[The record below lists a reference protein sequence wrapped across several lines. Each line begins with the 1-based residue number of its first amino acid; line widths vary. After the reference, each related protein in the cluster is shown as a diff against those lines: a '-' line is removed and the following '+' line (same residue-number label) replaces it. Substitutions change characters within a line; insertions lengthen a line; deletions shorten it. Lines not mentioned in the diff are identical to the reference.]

1 MSKAPIMSETSIFT
15 LVCGLALFVGIS
27 LTITLMII
35 KSLSGTAK
43 RSQLP
48 KNSIQDVQRD
58 VLAVWF
64 VLTVMW
70 ILQSLGYTS
79 LISSLTLSGII
90 GIGITLALQ
99 STLSN
104 FLFGFWLLRD
114 NVLRLGD
121 NIKIMSVEGT
131 VIKLGFRSTW
141 LKTAEDHI
149 VIMSNSTLYNGPFTN
164 STAAERLSNKLEARK

>member
-1 MSKAPIMSETSIFT
+1 MAETSIFT
-15 LVCGLALFVGIS
+15 LFSGLALFVGIS
-27 LTITLMII
+27 LTIALMII
-35 KSLSGTAK
+35 KSLSDTAK

-48 KNSIQDVQRD
+48 RNSIRGIQRD
-58 VLAVWF
+58 ILAVWS

-70 ILQSLGYTS
+70 TLQSLGYTS
-79 LISSLTLSGII
+79 LYSSLTLSGII

-104 FLFGFWLLRD
+104 FLSGIWLLRD

-121 NIKIMSVEGT
+121 NIKISGFEGT
-131 VIKLGFRSTW
+131 VIKLSFRSTW
-141 LKTAEDHI
+141 LKTTEGHI

-164 STAAERLSNKLEARK
+164 LTAKERLSEKFENEK

>member
-1 MSKAPIMSETSIFT
+1 MSDAQSFT
-15 LVCGLALFVGIS
+15 LFGGLALFVVIS
-27 LTITLMII
+27 LIISLIII
-35 KSLSGTAK
+35 KSLSDTAK

-48 KNSIQDVQRD
+48 KSSVQDVQRE
-58 VLAVWF
+58 VLALWF
-64 VLTVMW
+64 VLTVIW
-70 ILQSLGYTS
+70 ILQGLGYTS

-104 FLFGFWLLRD
+104 FLFGVWLLRD

-121 NIKIMSVEGT
+121 NIRIMSLEGT

-141 LKTAEDHI
+141 LKTTEGHI

-164 STAAERLSNKLEARK
+164 STATERLSKKFENEK

>member
-1 MSKAPIMSETSIFT
+1 MSETSTFT
-15 LVCGLALFVGIS
+15 LFSGLALFVGIS
-27 LTITLMII
+27 LLITLLII
-35 KSLSGTAK
+35 RSLSDTARK
-43 RSQLP
+43 SQLP
-48 KNSIQDVQRD
+48 KNSIRDVQRD

-79 LISSLTLSGII
+79 LYSSLTLSGII
-90 GIGITLALQ
+90 GVGITLALQ

-104 FLFGFWLLRD
+104 FLFGVWLLRD

-121 NIKIMSVEGT
+121 NIKIMSLEGT

-141 LKTAEDHI
+141 LKTTEGHI
-149 VIMSNSTLYNGPFTN
+149 AIMSNSTLYNGPFTN
-164 STAAERLSNKLEARK
+164 FTAKRPLV